1 MDRLYGLVLPISKKE
16 IVGHKKAHNM
26 ITGGFIMNGTS
37 QHKKAQTF
45 FIITVLAVIV
55 ILGIALYFAWPFF
68 STLGNPEKIRNM
80 VDKAG
85 PWGPLVFISIQ
96 IAQVIIAPIPGQV
109 AGLVGG
115 YLFGPLWGLIYTM
128 IGATIGF
135 TLIFVLTRRFGR
147 PFVEYF
153 VDERT
158 LDKFDHLIEGKGK
171 LVFFLIFL
179 LPVFPDDLISFIA
192 GLTTIPIRSLV
203 VISVLGRLPG
213 YAILTFTG
221 NGLTY
226 ENLNPVI
233 VSVAILL
240 ILLAIAWWKR
250 KWLHE
255 FVEHHNRIHFIKEY
269 WKKSWPTILLWIAA
283 IIIAAIALYKI
294 ATVVPIFHIR

>member
-1 MDRLYGLVLPISKKE
+1 MNQTSKYNKS
-16 IVGHKKAHNM
+16 K
-26 ITGGFIMNGTS
+26 
-37 QHKKAQTF
+37 TF
-45 FIITVLAVIV
+45 FVISTLAVIV
-55 ILGIALYFAWPFF
+55 ILGIALYFAWPFL

-80 VDKAG
+80 IDKAG

-96 IAQVIIAPIPGQV
+96 IAQVLIAPIPGQV

-135 TLIFVLTRRFGR
+135 TLIFVLTRRYGR

-153 VDERT
+153 VDKRT
-158 LDKFDHLIEGKGK
+158 MDKFDHLIEGKGK

-203 VISVLGRLPG
+203 IISVLGRLPG

-233 VSVAILL
+233 VSVAMLL

-255 FVEHHNRIHFIKEY
+255 FVEHNNRILFIKEHWNKY
-269 WKKSWPTILLWIAA
+269 WPTILIWIAA
-283 IIIAAIALYKI
+283 IIIAAIALYKLANLI
-294 ATVVPIFHIR
+294 PILHKR